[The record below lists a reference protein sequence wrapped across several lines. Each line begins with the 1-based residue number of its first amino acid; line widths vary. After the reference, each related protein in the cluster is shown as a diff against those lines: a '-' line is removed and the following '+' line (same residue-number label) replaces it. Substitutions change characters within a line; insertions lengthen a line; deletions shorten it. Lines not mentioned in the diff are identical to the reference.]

1 MLNSYGIRKVGR
13 SNLGV
18 RVRLGNGDRSGHCP
32 GPLGYAFTPTS
43 GIGCILPTTVSG
55 LWAALTLHKRPL
67 PAVSSPQNIRHQL
80 SKTLPPTSPPPAPP
94 SPHSHLGV
102 LGVAAYK
109 IHHGRIKNAF
119 DSQPSHH
126 PCAQRRQK
134 ITNAKHP
141 SSQDCVC
148 EDELVPPPPIPP
160 ASPFIF
166 SAVGRGQRGC
176 DVWACTD
183 HVTDHAPITW
193 LIMH

>member
-80 SKTLPPTSPPPAPP
+80 SKTLPPTSPPPTAQCPLFPFSTFGLKFQPP
-94 SPHSHLGV
+94 GCLTQ
-102 LGVAAYK
+102 Y
-109 IHHGRIKNAF
+109 
-119 DSQPSHH
+119 Q
-126 PCAQRRQK
+126 
-134 ITNAKHP
+134 
-141 SSQDCVC
+141 
-148 EDELVPPPPIPP
+148 
-160 ASPFIF
+160 AS
-166 SAVGRGQRGC
+166 GRGHLPFLSEGWMSRWSNNTTVTQCKQRSF
-176 DVWACTD
+176 
-183 HVTDHAPITW
+183 VTLTKRLSSAPD
-193 LIMH
+193 